1 VALPRYIVKPK
12 ESPTTKNLVVRC
24 FRKLFCKGGK
34 ELTRAE
40 PGEREYPTKLYQP
53 IFTPHKQLGD
63 FGLGIGLY
71 FSTLR
76 ATMVRANQQVRK
88 RESFCPGVVVALTTF
103 PLRSSRSSPAS

>member
-1 VALPRYIVKPK
+1 VALPRHIVKPK
-12 ESPTTKNLVVRC
+12 DGPAKKNVVVRC
-24 FRKLFCKGGK
+24 VRKVFCKGGK

-76 ATMVRANQQVRK
+76 ATMVRALQTDSNGADVR
-88 RESFCPGVVVALTTF
+88 EDF
-103 PLRSSRSSPAS
+103 SR